1 MVTTCQVLIRE
12 NAVGQWQK
20 KNLKPSTPC
29 QCVARKQIE
38 FLTIENKCYKPETIT
53 EALSILH
60 LWKTIYD
67 YKGLWVIPLILCG
80 VFSLTFFWSDEI
92 KFVFSE
98 IFSSVLY
105 GVCHIVSSIKCSKK
119 NRIKTKRESNSMLIV
134 KYLAERVAE

>member
-12 NAVGQWQK
+12 NAVGQWQR
-20 KNLKPSTPC
+20 NLKPSTPC
-29 QCVARKQIE
+29 QCVAWKQIE

-60 LWKTIYD
+60 RWKTIYD
-67 YKGLWVIPLILCG
+67 YNGLWVIPLILCG
-80 VFSLTFFWSDEI
+80 VFPLTFFWSGEI

-98 IFSSVLY
+98 FFSSVLC

-119 NRIKTKRESNSMLIV
+119 KQNKNLRESNGMLIL
-134 KYLAERVAE
+134 KYFAEGVVE